1 MVNEVLLARM
11 QEALAGRYSISEVKG
26 PIGKVTPVASRVRLW
41 ASVHFLGIGWARN
54 GRGLKGR
61 QSQHE
66 RFGDV
71 SVRV

>member
-1 MVNEVLLARM
+1 MVNEVSLARK
-11 QEALAGRYSISEVKG
+11 QEALAGKYITSVVMG
-26 PIGKVTPVASRVRLW
+26 PIGQVTFVAFRVRFW
-41 ASVHFLGIGWARN
+41 ASIPLLGIGWARN

-66 RFGDV
+66 RFGEV